1 MIEDNKFI
9 TGSGG
14 GGGKGGGGD
23 PPTIAEDNLH
33 SKQFATL
40 LDLISEG
47 EIEGFSSP
55 SKEGRTKGTVAYNNA
70 AKKDIFL
77 DDTPI
82 LSATADSTIHKTLIF
97 TIKR

>member
-9 TGSGG
+9 AGSG
-14 GGGKGGGGD
+14 GGGKGGGQD

-47 EIEGFSSP
+47 EIEGFASA
-55 SKEGRTKGTVAYNNA
+55 SKEGRTKGTVAYKNA
-70 AKKDIFL
+70 AKKRHLF
-77 DDTPI
+77 
-82 LSATADSTIHKTLIF
+82 
-97 TIKR
+97 R

>member
-9 TGSGG
+9 AGSGG
-14 GGGKGGGGD
+14 GGGKGGNND
-23 PPTIAEDNLH
+23 PPSIAEDNLH

-55 SKEGRTKGTVAYNNA
+55 SKEGRTR
-70 AKKDIFL
+70 
-77 DDTPI
+77 
-82 LSATADSTIHKTLIF
+82 S
-97 TIKR
+97 R

>member
-1 MIEDNKFI
+1 MIEDNKHI
-9 TGSGG
+9 AGSG

-23 PPTIAEDNLH
+23 PPFITPDNLH

-55 SKEGRTKGTVAYNNA
+55 SKEKCCKERY
-70 AKKDIFL
+70 F
-77 DDTPI
+77 
-82 LSATADSTIHKTLIF
+82 F
-97 TIKR
+97 R

>member
-9 TGSGG
+9 AGSGG

-47 EIEGFSSP
+47 EIEGFL
-55 SKEGRTKGTVAYNNA
+55 VLQ
-70 AKKDIFL
+70 KKVELKVLLLIKMLQKKIF
-77 DDTPI
+77 
-82 LSATADSTIHKTLIF
+82 F
-97 TIKR
+97 